1 MAIERALTPFLPFDA
16 EEQDISVEVLLPDE
30 DGEYVEEVEEEQN
43 LPFDAN
49 LAEGMDEATLQAL
62 SSTLIS
68 GYDADRNSRSDWE
81 KTYVKGLD
89 LLGLRFEERTK
100 PWDGASGVFHPLLT
114 EAVVRFQSQT
124 IQEVFPAKG
133 PAKTTITGK
142 ETPDILRQAVRVANY
157 LNYTATVTMAEYRNE
172 TEKLLFTLPIAGSAF
187 RKVYFDPAKGR
198 PCAMFVPPEDLVVSY
213 GASDLA
219 SAPRATHVMKR
230 TPNELRKAQVS
241 GFYVDVELD
250 DPQPNPDDVSKKL
263 AKLTGEEE
271 KYSFDGR
278 YTLLEMQV
286 EIDLAGFEHTD
297 DGDEPTGIMLPYVV
311 TIEKSSGTI
320 LGIRRNWDEE
330 DPHTSPIQH
339 YVHYQYLPGLGFYG
353 FGLVHMIG
361 GLAKSATSLLRQLI
375 DSGTLSNL
383 PGGLKARGLKIKGD
397 NSPIRPGEFRDV
409 DVPAGSIK
417 DNISWLPYKEP
428 SSVLYQ
434 LLGDLVQ
441 EGRRFASAADV
452 KAADINAEAPVGT
465 TLAVLEREMKVMSAI
480 QARVHHAMGSELK
493 MISTLVK
500 DYGPEKYPYATD
512 EEYTVEADFDDRVD
526 VIPVSDP
533 NAGTMAQRIMQ
544 YQAAL
549 QLSASKP
556 DLYDEALLHR
566 QMLEVLGIQ
575 EADRIIPTEDDMK
588 PVDPVTE
595 NMAILNGKPVKAFLY
610 QDHEAHIE
618 THLSAKDNPDILK
631 IIEQS
636 PNAKVIAAAM
646 AAHITEH
653 VAYAY
658 RARVEKELGVALPS
672 PDEPLPEDIE
682 LRLSRLVSEASAQV
696 TGKAQRLAKAERDA
710 AAQEDPIVQQGEKEL
725 EIKQEAIAAKDAD
738 SMRKAALENR
748 KIDVNE
754 RLKTAE
760 LAVEIIKS
768 EIEREDAN
776 KVKGFE
782 IGMQLANDMVDDNKV
797 NQSDE

>member
-1 MAIERALTPFLPFDA
+1 
-16 EEQDISVEVLLPDE
+16 
-30 DGEYVEEVEEEQN
+30 
-43 LPFDAN
+43 
-49 LAEGMDEATLQAL
+49 
-62 SSTLIS
+62 
-68 GYDADRNSRSDWE
+68 
-81 KTYVKGLD
+81 
-89 LLGLRFEERTK
+89 
-100 PWDGASGVFHPLLT
+100 
-114 EAVVRFQSQT
+114 
-124 IQEVFPAKG
+124 
-133 PAKTTITGK
+133 
-142 ETPDILRQAVRVANY
+142 
-157 LNYTATVTMAEYRNE
+157 
-172 TEKLLFTLPIAGSAF
+172 
-187 RKVYFDPAKGR
+187 
-198 PCAMFVPPEDLVVSY
+198 
-213 GASDLA
+213 
-219 SAPRATHVMKR
+219 
-230 TPNELRKAQVS
+230 
-241 GFYVDVELD
+241 
-250 DPQPNPDDVSKKL
+250 
-263 AKLTGEEE
+263 
-271 KYSFDGR
+271 
-278 YTLLEMQV
+278 
-286 EIDLAGFEHTD
+286 
-297 DGDEPTGIMLPYVV
+297 
-311 TIEKSSGTI
+311 
-320 LGIRRNWDEE
+320 
-330 DPHTSPIQH
+330 
-339 YVHYQYLPGLGFYG
+339 
-353 FGLVHMIG
+353 
-361 GLAKSATSLLRQLI
+361 
-375 DSGTLSNL
+375 
-383 PGGLKARGLKIKGD
+383 
-397 NSPIRPGEFRDV
+397 
-409 DVPAGSIK
+409 
-417 DNISWLPYKEP
+417 
-428 SSVLYQ
+428 
-434 LLGDLVQ
+434 
-441 EGRRFASAADV
+441 
-452 KAADINAEAPVGT
+452 
-465 TLAVLEREMKVMSAI
+465 
-480 QARVHHAMGSELK
+480 

-618 THLSAKDNPDILK
+618 THISAKDNPDILK